1 MQGQTQSDLLE
12 MANRIPG
19 VCREGGGGPWR
30 SLLWWRGDHNWLW
43 DGSVCFSPFLL
54 WHLAGSTANASLGR
68 AACSASSELEVGAR
82 GAWRNPVFPEGLSL
96 MGFCLVAL
104 EHWLKQSHCGL
115 SLRTSKLRAHVGSKG
130 GFSSSSWKKNP
141 PGIIT

>member
-1 MQGQTQSDLLE
+1 M
-12 MANRIPG
+12 
-19 VCREGGGGPWR
+19 
-30 SLLWWRGDHNWLW
+30 
-43 DGSVCFSPFLL
+43 
-54 WHLAGSTANASLGR
+54 
-68 AACSASSELEVGAR
+68 
-82 GAWRNPVFPEGLSL
+82 FPEGLSL